1 MVSSGSAPPSP
12 ARTMGARCYL
22 GFYPII
28 PSIRRVINLAPRG
41 GNGYNGRRD
50 IVYMDKRILVAVKPA
65 GVLSTDEPGGMPPLL
80 RQEIGDEAACVRTVH
95 RLDAAVG
102 GLMVFARSARAA
114 AILSEQMRN
123 GGFHKEYLAVVHGLP
138 EPEHGELRDLL
149 QYDGA
154 RRMNR
159 VVSAPGKGVQEAV
172 LDYERLGEANG
183 LSLVRVRL
191 HTGRTHQIRVQ
202 FSARGWPLAGDRKY
216 GQGFFDRFPIA
227 LWSAH
232 LAFTHPESGKTM
244 DFSLPPPDAAP
255 WTQFG
260 SVTI

>member
-1 MVSSGSAPPSP
+1 M
-12 ARTMGARCYL
+12 
-22 GFYPII
+22 
-28 PSIRRVINLAPRG
+28 
-41 GNGYNGRRD
+41 D

-65 GVLSTDEPGGMPPLL
+65 GVLSTDEPGGMPPLI
-80 RQEIGDEAACVRTVH
+80 RQELGDENACVRTVH

-102 GLMVFARSARAA
+102 GLMVFARSAKAA
-114 AILSEQMRN
+114 AILSEQMRT
-123 GGFHKEYLAVVHGLP
+123 GGFHKEYLAVVHGVP
-138 EPEHGELRDLL
+138 EPGRGELRDLL

-159 VVSAPGKGVQEAV
+159 VVTVPGKGVQEAL
-172 LDYERLGEANG
+172 LDYERLAESDG

-202 FSARGWPLAGDRKY
+202 FSSRGWPLAGDRKY
-216 GQGFFDRFPIA
+216 GQVFFDRFPIA

-232 LAFTHPESGKTM
+232 LAFVHPESGKTM
-244 DFSLPPPDAAP
+244 DFALAPPPDSAP

-260 SVTI
+260 DITI